1 MEQHKSVRNF
11 GYRSPRIAFPIS
23 LRVEIACGGDHRAV
37 GVRGIDISRSGIAV
51 AVCEDVP
58 MVESV
63 EFVIRYEAEEVAR
76 VPGKVFYQSEDRFGL
91 EFQFGNDEQ
100 RLKVQELL
108 AHFLATV

>member
-1 MEQHKSVRNF
+1 
-11 GYRSPRIAFPIS
+11 
-23 LRVEIACGGDHRAV
+23 
-37 GVRGIDISRSGIAV
+37 
-51 AVCEDVP
+51 